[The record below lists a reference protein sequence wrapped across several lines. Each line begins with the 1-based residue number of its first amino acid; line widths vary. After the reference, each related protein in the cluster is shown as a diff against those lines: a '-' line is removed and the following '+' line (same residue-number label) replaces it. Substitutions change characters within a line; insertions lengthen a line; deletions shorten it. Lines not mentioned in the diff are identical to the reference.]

1 MLNEKLR
8 KIRNELGLTQE
19 DVAKKIGVTRAAYT
33 QYETGKRSP
42 DLETLKLI
50 ARTFNVSI
58 DFLLDVSSVETVQT
72 TNPKLTPKNK
82 KDIAK
87 QMDALRETLENSEG
101 LMFNGDELNDETKDL
116 LLALLEKD
124 IETATITN
132 KKYTPKK
139 YRK

>member
-19 DVAKKIGVTRAAYT
+19 DVAKKIGVTRSAYT

-58 DFLLDVSSVETVQT
+58 DFLLDVSSVETAQT
-72 TNPKLTPKNK
+72 TNTKLTPENK

-87 QMDALRETLENSEG
+87 QMDTLRETLENSEG